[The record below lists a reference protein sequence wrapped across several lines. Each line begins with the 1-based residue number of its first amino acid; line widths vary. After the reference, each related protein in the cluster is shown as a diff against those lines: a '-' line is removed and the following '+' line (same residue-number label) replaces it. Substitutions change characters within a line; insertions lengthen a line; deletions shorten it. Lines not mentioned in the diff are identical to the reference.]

1 VVGVGGVTEPA
12 GELVRKMAGG
22 DRLAFERFYDRY
34 APLVYALVRRIVR
47 EPADAAEVL
56 QDVFWEAWEAAGRYD
71 PGRGTVEAWL
81 LMRARTRA
89 IDRLRAVR
97 RQGVV
102 LSANANTESGRGVPV
117 DPARNLGDA
126 AGDRLDV
133 TAALEVLPEAE
144 RRVLALAYWEGL
156 TQTEIAERL
165 GQPLGT
171 VKTRMRQ
178 GLGRLRDIMRR
189 RQG

>member
-1 VVGVGGVTEPA
+1 MAGVTESA
-12 GELVRKMAGG
+12 AELVRKMAGG

-34 APLVYALVRRIVR
+34 APLVYALVRRLVR

-81 LMRARTRA
+81 LVRARARA
-89 IDRLRAVR
+89 IDRLRSVR
-97 RQGVV
+97 RKGM
-102 LSANANTESGRGVPV
+102 AIPSGEGTGQAVPV
-117 DPARNLGDA
+117 DPGPGPDSE
-126 AGDRLDV
+126 AGDRLEV
-133 TAALEVLPEAE
+133 AGALQALPEPE
-144 RRVLALAYWEGL
+144 RRVLELAYWEGL

-178 GLGRLRDIMRR
+178 ALGRLREIVRR
-189 RQG
+189 RQA

>member
-1 VVGVGGVTEPA
+1 VGGVTEPA

-22 DRLAFERFYDRY
+22 DRQAFERFYDRY
-34 APLVYALVRRIVR
+34 APMVYALVRRVVR

-89 IDRLRAVR
+89 IDRLRALR
-97 RQGVV
+97 RQGMG
-102 LSANANTESGRGVPV
+102 LGSGASSSQAG
-117 DPARNLGDA
+117 PAPGPGPGDTV
-126 AGDRLDV
+126 GDRLEV
-133 TAALEVLPEAE
+133 TAALEALPEAE
-144 RRVLALAYWEGL
+144 RRVLALAFWEGL

-178 GLGRLRDIMRR
+178 GLARLRDIMRR
-189 RQG
+189 RQA

>member
-1 VVGVGGVTEPA
+1 VGGVTEAA

-22 DRLAFERFYDRY
+22 DRRAFERFYDLY
-34 APLVYALVRRIVR
+34 APVVYALVRRIVR

-71 PGRGTVEAWL
+71 PERGSVEAWL
-81 LMRARTRA
+81 IVRARTRA

-97 RQGVV
+97 RKGVA
-102 LSANANTESGRGVPV
+102 LSASAGSSQVAPV
-117 DPARNLGDA
+117 DPAPSPGDLA
-126 AGDRLDV
+126 ADRLEV
-133 TAALEVLPEAE
+133 AAALGALPEAE
-144 RRVLALAYWEGL
+144 RRVLELAYWEGL

-171 VKTRMRQ
+171 VKTRIRQ
-178 GLGRLRDIMRR
+178 ALGRLRDIVRR
-189 RQG
+189 RQV